1 MPGWQAL
8 NNEIASFGATVVTVA
23 LDIDPALAKPWND
36 LVNPNHPSLVDT
48 LHITNSLFG
57 FTNIPMAAWI
67 DEEGNLVRPAEGA
80 SIERSP
86 LRDMQIPEGLP
97 EQLNKMMHAVKAIPD
112 DGEAYREAILDWVRK
127 GSDSEFA
134 LTSDEVIAR
143 SQPRSDNE
151 ARATACFELGEY
163 FHRLGN
169 SEKAVQWWKEAHRL
183 HPQNLTYKRQAWTL
197 VTTPAG
203 ATEYDLMQG
212 PNDVYDSNL
221 VDEVT
226 GEGGFVQFIIRPRL

>member
-8 NNEIASFGATVVTVA
+8 NNEIANLGATVVTVA

-36 LVNPNHPSLVDT
+36 LASPNHPSLVDT

-86 LRDMQIPEGLP
+86 LRDMEIPEGLP

-134 LTSDEVIAR
+134 LTPDEVIAR

-163 FHRLGN
+163 FHRLGKN
-169 SEKAVQWWKEAHRL
+169 ETAVKWWKEAHRL

-226 GEGGFVQFIIRPRL
+226 GEGGFGQFIIRPRL

>member
-1 MPGWQAL
+1 LPGWQAL
-8 NNEIASFGATVVTVA
+8 HNEIEALGATVVTVA
-23 LDIDPALAKPWND
+23 LDIDSALAKPWND
-36 LVNPNHPSLVDT
+36 LVNPTHPSLVDT

-67 DEEGNLVRPAEGA
+67 DEDGVLVRPAEGA

-86 LRDMQIPEGLP
+86 LRDMEIPEGLP
-97 EQLNKMMHAVKAIPD
+97 EQLSKMMHAVKAIPD
-112 DGEAYREAILDWVRK
+112 DAEAYREAILDWVRN
-127 GSDSEFA
+127 GSSSHFA
-134 LTSDEVIAR
+134 LTPDEVIAR

-163 FHRLGN
+163 FHRQNN
-169 SEKAVQWWKEAHRL
+169 SDAAVQWWKEAHRL

-212 PNDVYDSNL
+212 PNEVYDSNL

-226 GEGGFVQFIIRPRL
+226 GDGGFGQFIIRPIL

>member
-8 NNEIASFGATVVTVA
+8 NEEIAKFGATVVTVA

-36 LVNPNHPSLVDT
+36 LANPNHPSLVDT

-67 DEEGNLVRPAEGA
+67 DEDGNLVRPAEGA

-86 LRDMQIPEGLP
+86 LRDMEIPEGLP

-134 LTSDEVIAR
+134 LTPDEVIAR

-163 FHRLGN
+163 FHRQGN
-169 SEKAVQWWKEAHRL
+169 NEAAVKWWKEAHRL

-226 GEGGFVQFIIRPRL
+226 GEGGFGQFIIRPRL

>member
-8 NNEIASFGATVVTVA
+8 NAEIAQYGATIVTVA
-23 LDIDPALAKPWND
+23 LDIDPELARPWHV
-36 LVNPNHPSLVDT
+36 LGGATHPSLVDT
-48 LHITNSLFG
+48 THITNAAFG
-57 FTNIPMAAWI
+57 FTNIPMAIWI
-67 DEEGNLVRPAEGA
+67 DENGYLVRTAEGA

-86 LRDMQIPEGLP
+86 LRDMEIPDGLP

-112 DGEAYREAILDWVRK
+112 DAEAYRAAIIDWVQN
-127 GSDSEFA
+127 GSASQFA
-134 LTSDEVIAR
+134 LTPQEVIDR

-151 ARATACFELGEY
+151 ARATACFELGEHL
-163 FHRLGN
+163 HRQGLHQ
-169 SEKAVQWWKEAHRL
+169 EAIVWWKQAHAL

-197 VTTPAG
+197 ETTPVG

-226 GEGGFVQFIIRPRL
+226 GEGGFGQFIVRPQL